1 MVSSPDLS
9 LGDPAF
15 SDSAWTEA
23 LLRLPIPVLIH
34 DESRRCL
41 AANAR
46 FTELTGYTV
55 ADIPDLRAWAMRVR
69 RIPESEIEDVL
80 RVADERYAQPVAPQ
94 REMTVYAKDGRRLV
108 WLVNETGRISLT
120 TGRRIIVSFA
130 NDITAQREAEA
141 AAASRLIEIEA
152 LYNSTPLGLALFDRD
167 LKALRINDA
176 LAEINGVP
184 AADHIGRFIFDIV
197 PDLREQAEPMLRR
210 VLETGVSINN
220 ISFSGETAREP
231 GVQRDW
237 LEHFHP
243 VKTDA
248 GEVIGVGVVC
258 EEVTGRRAA
267 ERQLAALMS
276 ELRRTLHLF
285 RVSLRAA
292 DVCAFALDQDRRFV
306 WVSEG
311 PWGQPIAEMLGKRD
325 EEIFPESRWRVAV
338 PVKEKVLAGGGQET
352 FDTIV
357 EVDGQRRVQQV
368 RIEAM
373 RDDSGAIMG
382 LVGACID
389 ITERQAHEA
398 HVESLMRELAHRSKN
413 FLAVIQGLARHS
425 ARTSG
430 SLDVFLASF
439 MKRLDGLARAQDLLI
454 GTSWQGVGLAALIDS
469 QIGHVSEADRAR
481 VHLDGPEIELNPRAV
496 QNLGMALHELSTN
509 ASKYGSLSQP
519 GGHVDVHWGLDA
531 GEPPAFTISWIEREG
546 PRVAPPT
553 RKGFGHVVI
562 RDLAARALM
571 GEVSLDYAEE
581 GLRWSLTAPKS
592 CVVADQAPE
601 ARNES

>member
-1 MVSSPDLS
+1 MDSSSASPLN
-9 LGDPAF
+9 DPAF
-15 SDSAWTEA
+15 QGAAWTESF
-23 LLRLPIPVLIH
+23 LRLPIPVLIH
-34 DESRRCL
+34 DSERRCL

-55 ADIPDLRAWAMRVR
+55 EEIPDLRAWAKLVR
-69 RIPESEIEDVL
+69 RVPDSEMEAVL
-80 RVADERYAQPVAPQ
+80 RMADERYAQPVAPQ

-108 WLVNETGRISLT
+108 WLVNETGQISLT
-120 TGRRIIVSFA
+120 SGVRIIVSFA
-130 NDITAQREAEA
+130 NDITAQREAETA
-141 AAASRLIEIEA
+141 AANRQVEIDA

-167 LKALRINDA
+167 LKVLRINDT
-176 LAEINGVP
+176 LAEINGVA
-184 AADHIGRFIFDIV
+184 AADHIGKCIFDIV

-210 VLETGVSINN
+210 VVETGVSINN

-231 GVQRDW
+231 GVRRDW
-237 LEHFHP
+237 LDHFHP

-292 DVCAFALDQDRRFV
+292 DISAFAMDRDRRFV

-311 PWGQPIAEMLGKRD
+311 PWGRPIDEMLGKRD
-325 EEIFPESRWRVAV
+325 EDIFPEARWRVAI
-338 PVKEKVLAGGGQET
+338 PAKEKVLAEGGQQV

-357 EVDGQRRVQQV
+357 EAAGQQRVLQV
-368 RIEAM
+368 RLEAM
-373 RDDSGAIMG
+373 RDEGGAIIG
-382 LVGACID
+382 LVGASID
-389 ITERQAHEA
+389 VTERQAQEA
-398 HVESLMRELAHRSKN
+398 HVESLMREMAHRSKN

-430 SLDVFLASF
+430 SLDVFLANF

-454 GTSWQGVGLAALIDS
+454 GKNWQGVGLAALIDS

-481 VHLDGPEIELNPRAV
+481 VHLEGPEIELNPRAV

-531 GEPPAFTISWIEREG
+531 GEPPAFTISLIEREG